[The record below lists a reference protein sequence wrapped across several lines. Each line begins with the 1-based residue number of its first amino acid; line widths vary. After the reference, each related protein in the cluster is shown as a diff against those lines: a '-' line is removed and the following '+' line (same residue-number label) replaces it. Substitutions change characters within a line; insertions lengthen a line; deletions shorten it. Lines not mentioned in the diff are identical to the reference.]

1 MTPPHT
7 RLITSATAPLPWITV
22 GSPGYL
28 TVISSLEDWRGGWWE
43 STSQTALRRETGW
56 LGGELRRCGRR
67 LGASR
72 RPLWRGVLMLHHG
85 GGRIEGDQTNA
96 APTCRS
102 LFVPVFAKRLREAS
116 FFVDLL

>member
-56 LGGELRRCGRR
+56 LEVGLRRFGRR
-67 LGASR
+67 LRASR
-72 RPLWRGVLMLHHG
+72 RPLSSVRRDSGCALQSSWLLASPLRRGVL
-85 GGRIEGDQTNA
+85 
-96 APTCRS
+96 
-102 LFVPVFAKRLREAS
+102 
-116 FFVDLL
+116 